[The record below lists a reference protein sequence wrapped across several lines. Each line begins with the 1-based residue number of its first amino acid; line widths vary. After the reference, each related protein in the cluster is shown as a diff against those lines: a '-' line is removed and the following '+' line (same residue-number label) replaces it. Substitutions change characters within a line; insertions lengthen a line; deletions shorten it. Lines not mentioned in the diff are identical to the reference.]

1 MGLFAFKRIREKE
14 AAVAVASIPTKTKK
28 RKPKSK
34 VVNGDNNSRN
44 SRERNS
50 K

>member
-1 MGLFAFKRIREKE
+1 MGLFAFKRIRNKE
-14 AAVAVASIPTKTKK
+14 AAVAVASIPTKK

-34 VVNGDNNSRN
+34 VENGDYHNSN
-44 SRERNS
+44 SGKRIS

>member
-14 AAVAVASIPTKTKK
+14 AVEKAASIPTKTKK
-28 RKPKSK
+28 RKTKLK
-34 VVNGDNNSRN
+34 VENGDNNSRN
-44 SRERNS
+44 SRQRNS

>member
-1 MGLFAFKRIREKE
+1 MGLFAFKRIRNKE

-34 VVNGDNNSRN
+34 VENGDYHNSN
-44 SRERNS
+44 SGKRIS

>member
-14 AAVAVASIPTKTKK
+14 AAVVVASLPTKTKK

-34 VVNGDNNSRN
+34 VENGGNNSRN

>member
-28 RKPKSK
+28 RKLKSK
-34 VVNGDNNSRN
+34 VENGDHNSRN
-44 SRERNS
+44 SGKRNS

>member
-28 RKPKSK
+28 RKSKSK
-34 VVNGDNNSRN
+34 VENGDYHNRN
-44 SRERNS
+44 SGKRIS

>member
-14 AAVAVASIPTKTKK
+14 AVEKAASIPTKTKK
-28 RKPKSK
+28 RKSKSK
-34 VVNGDNNSRN
+34 VENGNHDNSNSGKRI
-44 SRERNS
+44 S

>member
-1 MGLFAFKRIREKE
+1 MGLYAFKRIREKE

-28 RKPKSK
+28 RKPNLK
-34 VVNGDNNSRN
+34 VENGDNNSRN

>member
-34 VVNGDNNSRN
+34 VENGDYHNSN
-44 SRERNS
+44 SGKRIS

>member
-14 AAVAVASIPTKTKK
+14 AAVVVASIPTKTKK
-28 RKPKSK
+28 RKLKSK
-34 VVNGDNNSRN
+34 VENGDHNSRN
-44 SRERNS
+44 SGKRYS

>member
-14 AAVAVASIPTKTKK
+14 AAVAVASVPTKTKK

-34 VVNGDNNSRN
+34 VENGDYNCRN
-44 SRERNS
+44 SGKLNS

>member
-14 AAVAVASIPTKTKK
+14 AVLTAASVSTKTKK
-28 RKPKSK
+28 RKSKSK
-34 VVNGDNNSRN
+34 VENGGNNSRN
-44 SRERNS
+44 SGKRNS